1 MTLKIKIFCF
11 RHSFFFIFI
20 IFVKQNHIKMKKLF
34 YVDAC
39 LREGSNTKKIADA
52 IFDELSNKYEMETV
66 RLSDCSFPIVNND
79 ILNDR
84 ANGIVPEEYVEM
96 AKKLAAADRLVI
108 AAPFWDMS
116 FPSALKVFFENM
128 SLFNV
133 TFASNEKEC
142 FGLCKAEKVLY
153 ITTRGMNISTGDD
166 LEQATP
172 YIKALSK
179 LWGLGELYVIS
190 AQNMDYCTEEQREEK
205 IKNAIE
211 EGLQL
216 CKIY

>member
-1 MTLKIKIFCF
+1 MRKI
-11 RHSFFFIFI
+11 
-20 IFVKQNHIKMKKLF
+20 F

-39 LREGSNTKKIADA
+39 LRTGSNTKKIADA
-52 IFDELSNKYEMETV
+52 IIAKLAERYEIETV
-66 RLSDCSFPIVNND
+66 RLSENTFPVVNND

-96 AKKLAAADRLVI
+96 AKKLADADRLVI

-116 FPSALKVFFENM
+116 FPSALKVFLENM

-133 TFASNEKEC
+133 TFGSNEKEC
-142 FGLCKAEKVLY
+142 YGLCKAEKVLY
-153 ITTRGMNISTGDD
+153 ITTRGMNINTGDA

-172 YIKALSK
+172 YIKAIGK
-179 LWGLGELYVIS
+179 LWGLGELHVIS
-190 AQNMDYCTEEQREEK
+190 AQNMDYSTEEQKAEK
-205 IKNAIE
+205 VRNAIE

-216 CKIY
+216 IEEF

>member
-1 MTLKIKIFCF
+1 MD
-11 RHSFFFIFI
+11 
-20 IFVKQNHIKMKKLF
+20 IKMRKIF

-39 LREGSNTKKIADA
+39 LRTGSNTKKIADA
-52 IFDELSNKYEMETV
+52 IIAKLAERYEIETV
-66 RLSDCSFPIVNND
+66 RLSENTFPIVNND

-96 AKKLAAADRLVI
+96 AKKLADADRLVI

-116 FPSALKVFFENM
+116 FPSALKVFLENM

-133 TFASNEKEC
+133 TFGSNEKEC
-142 FGLCKAEKVLY
+142 YGLCKAEKVLY
-153 ITTRGMNISTGDD
+153 ITTRGMNINTGDA

-172 YIKALSK
+172 YIKAIGK
-179 LWGLGELYVIS
+179 LWGLGELHVIS
-190 AQNMDYCTEEQREEK
+190 AQNMDYSTEDQKAEK
-205 IKNAIE
+205 VRDAIE

-216 CKIY
+216 IEEF